1 MSRKIANKALMHP
14 FSILRRIGFSPS
26 LMQHLERYCSQQ
38 DKQGRVVGVL
48 SWADG
53 TWCALSLHCEKSG
66 AVIVDEGQQAHAYE
80 DARSMLDGGFL
91 PLLSLRWEVH
101 A

>member
-1 MSRKIANKALMHP
+1 MKKQIAHRATLQP
-14 FSILRRIGFSPS
+14 FSVLRKVGFSS
-26 LMQHLERYCSQQ
+26 RCMQRLERYRIEQAKR
-38 DKQGRVVGVL
+38 DHVVAVM

-53 TWCALSLHCEKSG
+53 TWCALALPSTAPQ
-66 AVIVDEGQQAHAYE
+66 AVIVDEGQQIDAYE
-80 DARSMLDGGFL
+80 DARSCIEGDFL